1 MTAEPGWIW
10 HNADQVVTGPTWGG
24 NLEILRWN
32 LAADRWIRPVGD
44 YAGCVLLLET
54 SEEMPAAEEVFRML
68 RNAGERGLLE
78 QFPAIVVAK
87 PKAWNIES
95 PLTERVLGDS
105 HTRCCEGR
113 SRMTRR
119 YSSGTGWEP
128 VVGYSRA
135 VAAGDFVFVSGC
147 TSVVGAELVHPGDA
161 YAQTAQAISNVSAAL
176 TGLGAGLGDV
186 VRTRMYV
193 TDIARWEEFG
203 RAHAEAFGDVRPAS
217 TMIEVAALIDPSLLV
232 EVEAVA
238 YRPGIGA

>member
-1 MTAEPGWIW
+1 
-10 HNADQVVTGPTWGG
+10 
-24 NLEILRWN
+24 
-32 LAADRWIRPVGD
+32 
-44 YAGCVLLLET
+44 
-54 SEEMPAAEEVFRML
+54 
-68 RNAGERGLLE
+68 
-78 QFPAIVVAK
+78 
-87 PKAWNIES
+87 
-95 PLTERVLGDS
+95 
-105 HTRCCEGR
+105 
-113 SRMTRR
+113 MTRR
-119 YSSGTGWEP
+119 YSSGTDWEP

-135 VAAGDFVFVSGC
+135 VAAGDFVFVAGC